1 MHRTGYNGLTHGHTV
16 GCGLHFHIREMI
28 IMTYETKA
36 ILQAL
41 ADIACRVDTAEDVYK
56 SIQRMAGVEG
66 LVLKP
71 YEEAKKELA

>member
-1 MHRTGYNGLTHGHTV
+1 MA
-16 GCGLHFHIREMI
+16 
-28 IMTYETKA
+28 YETKV

-71 YEEAKKELA
+71 YEEAKKELAWLTKEGHDNGYTI